1 MNIWSISK
9 TLISWHISQFFVDCK
24 GHLFKLCL
32 NFLPSF
38 IIFFCLDLITSH
50 LIVLPKKKK
59 YETNSTEKI
68 DLNSLSLYVY
78 LIPQIHILLI
88 IYFMCSNFL
97 ELLFH
102 ENLICF
108 VDNHIE
114 SVFVRKGLISCHE
127 GSKTL
132 AGHPW
137 MRWTFTCV
145 VTCKLIGIFE
155 SLFFFSSI
163 HSCFS
168 DFTLLVPS
176 ECLATHATKLSSN
189 SFCEKLL
196 WHYQKNIVLCIKLTC
211 DKLIKSNNLYLSRNA
226 EDDNQK
232 TNY

>member
-1 MNIWSISK
+1 
-9 TLISWHISQFFVDCK
+9 
-24 GHLFKLCL
+24 
-32 NFLPSF
+32 
-38 IIFFCLDLITSH
+38 
-50 LIVLPKKKK
+50 
-59 YETNSTEKI
+59 
-68 DLNSLSLYVY
+68 
-78 LIPQIHILLI
+78 
-88 IYFMCSNFL
+88 MCSNFL

-108 VDNHIE
+108 VDNHVE

-155 SLFFFSSI
+155 SLFFFSCI

-168 DFTLLVPS
+168 DFTLLMPS

-189 SFCEKLL
+189 SSWKELL
-196 WHYQKNIVLCIKLTC
+196 WHSQNVTLCVKLTC
-211 DKLIKSNNLYLSRNA
+211 DKLIKPNKLYLSRNA
-226 EDDNQK
+226 KDNQK
-232 TNY
+232 YNRYIFLFTYSDSLSVSFSFHNFDHNLRWFLFKRCNPNVRNLWSLHSNNFIIPHWDTVL